1 MRFSGPPRACALLGL
16 AALLSAC
23 APLQTSGAASGVDE
37 TEGTLRVWLFSEV
50 DQAPKERVVEAAVE
64 EFEAAHDGVE
74 VEVQYIPVE
83 TRAERFQG
91 AFLDPA
97 SAPDVAEYGNTDLA
111 GYVESAGLADLTED
125 LAGWEPR
132 ADVSDDVAAT
142 AQVDGADYGVPWFLG
157 VRALY
162 YRTDVLGDLGL
173 EAPRSLR
180 EVVETGRAVREAD
193 PRMLGVSAGGAYT
206 YAMMPFVWAH
216 GGDIAEPDGD
226 SYTAAIDSA
235 AAKEG
240 LELYGQILSD
250 DVCPPQTCS
259 EMRGDASVQNFV
271 AGNAAMTIGGN
282 FNLNAVRASDIADD
296 AAVVPLPGAEPGS
309 IAPAFAGGNN
319 LGVLAGTRRRTLS
332 VEFVKLLAGKEYQ
345 LRMYEAMGNLPVFT
359 DVRAELAAS
368 DDEIAPFVET
378 IDAGTR
384 FVPVTPSWAT
394 VDAEGILP
402 AMVQRVAAGDASVDQ
417 AADEAARALDDAFG
431 RG

>member
-1 MRFSGPPRACALLGL
+1 MRSSGPARACAPLGL
-16 AALLSAC
+16 AVLLSAC
-23 APLQTSGAASGVDE
+23 APLQISGSTSGVDE

-50 DQAPKERVVEAAVE
+50 DQAPKERVVDAAVE

-74 VEVQYIPVE
+74 VDIQYIPVE

-91 AFLDPA
+91 AFLDPS

-125 LAGWEPR
+125 LAGWEPG
-132 ADVSDDVAAT
+132 DDISDDVAAT
-142 AQVDGADYGVPWFLG
+142 ARVDGADYGVPWFLG
-157 VRALY
+157 ARALF
-162 YRTDVLGDLGL
+162 YRTDVLDDLGL
-173 EAPRSLR
+173 EVPETLD
-180 EVVETGRAVREAD
+180 EVVAAGRAVREDD
-193 PRMLGVSAGGAYT
+193 PEMLGVSSGGAYT
-206 YAMMPFVWAH
+206 YAMMPFLWAH
-216 GGDIAEPDGD
+216 GGDIAEPDGG
-226 SYTAAIDSA
+226 SYAATIDSA

-240 LELYGQILSD
+240 LELYGRILSD

-259 EMRGDASVQNFV
+259 EMTGDDSVQNFL
-271 AGNAAMTIGGN
+271 AGDAAMTIGGN
-282 FNLNAVRASDIADD
+282 FNLNALHDSDIAET
-296 AAVVPLPGAEPGS
+296 AAVVPLPGTEPGS

-319 LGVLAGTRRRTLS
+319 LGVLAGTDRHTLS

-345 LRMYEAMGNLPVFT
+345 LHMYEAMGNLPVFT

-368 DDEIAPFVET
+368 DDEAAPFVET

-384 FVPVTPSWAT
+384 FVPVTGAWAT
-394 VDAEGILP
+394 VDAEGVLP
-402 AMVQRVAAGDASVDQ
+402 TMAQRVAAGDASVDQ